1 MMMARP
7 LLLAAA
13 LLAALAGPAMAQS
26 ASDGPAIPTL
36 RAAVTVS
43 SDVVRIG
50 DLVENAGST
59 AQIAIFRAPDLGTT
73 GTLPVSQ
80 LMQALRAHHVI
91 GVDTRELR
99 EVSVTRA
106 SRTLGTKEVEAL
118 VARALERRNGLGD
131 AADLAIT
138 FDQGALRDLQLDAA
152 YRGEMRPTIVRFD
165 PRNGRFDATFEI
177 VNDVTAEPTR
187 LRFIGTAVETV
198 ETAVVTRNIER
209 NDVLRA
215 SDVSS
220 ARKPKAEVGSD
231 GVTRERAVG
240 MQIRKSIRA
249 GQAVKAADL
258 GKPDLVTRDQSVT
271 LIYEA
276 PGLYLTG
283 RGKALDS
290 GTEGDVV
297 SIVNLQSKRTV
308 QGIVIGPGQ
317 VAAMV
322 SGPRAV
328 TTTAALAAPAAPGGA
343 ETAKAE

>member
-1 MMMARP
+1 MMVRL

-13 LLAALAGPAMAQS
+13 LLAALAGPATAQS
-26 ASDGPAIPTL
+26 GPDGPAIPTL

-43 SDVVRIG
+43 GDVVRIG
-50 DLVENAGST
+50 DLVENAGSA

-80 LMQALRAHHVI
+80 LMQALRPHHVI

-99 EVSVTRA
+99 EVAVTRA
-106 SRTLGTKEVEAL
+106 SRALGSREIEAQI
-118 VARALERRNGLGD
+118 ARALERRNGLGD

-138 FDQGALRDLQLDAA
+138 FDQGTLRDLQLDAA

-165 PRNGRFDATFEI
+165 PRNGRFDVTFEI
-177 VNDVTAEPTR
+177 VNDVTAEPAR
-187 LRFIGTAVETV
+187 LRFIGSAVETV
-198 ETAVVTRNIER
+198 ETAVVTRNVER

-220 ARKPKAEVGSD
+220 ARRPKAEVGND
-231 GVTRERAVG
+231 RMTRERAVG
-240 MQIRKSIRA
+240 MQVRKSIRA

-271 LIYEA
+271 VIYEA

-297 SIVNLQSKRTV
+297 SVINLQSKRTI
-308 QGIVIGPGQ
+308 QGTVIGPGQ

-322 SGPRAV
+322 STPRAV

>member
-1 MMMARP
+1 MMMVRL

-13 LLAALAGPAMAQS
+13 LLAALAGPATAQS
-26 ASDGPAIPTL
+26 GPDGPAIPTL

-43 SDVVRIG
+43 GDVVRIG
-50 DLVENAGST
+50 DLVENAGSA

-80 LMQALRAHHVI
+80 LMQALRPHHVI

-99 EVSVTRA
+99 EVAVTRA
-106 SRTLGTKEVEAL
+106 SRALGSREIEAQI
-118 VARALERRNGLGD
+118 ARALERRNGLGD

-138 FDQGALRDLQLDAA
+138 FDQGTLRDLQLDAA

-165 PRNGRFDATFEI
+165 PRNGRFDVTFEI
-177 VNDVTAEPTR
+177 VNDVTAEPAR
-187 LRFIGTAVETV
+187 LRFIGSAVETV
-198 ETAVVTRNIER
+198 ETAVVTRNVER

-220 ARKPKAEVGSD
+220 ARRPKAEVGND
-231 GVTRERAVG
+231 RMTRERAVG
-240 MQIRKSIRA
+240 MQVRKSIRA

-271 LIYEA
+271 VIYEA

-297 SIVNLQSKRTV
+297 SVINLQSKRTI
-308 QGIVIGPGQ
+308 QGTVIGPGQ

-322 SGPRAV
+322 STPRAV

>member
-1 MMMARP
+1 MMMIRP

-13 LLAALAGPAMAQS
+13 LLAALAGSAAAQS
-26 ASDGPAIPTL
+26 EPAGPAIPAL

-43 SDVVRIG
+43 ADVVRIG

-91 GVDTRELR
+91 GVDTRDLR

-106 SRTLGTKEVEAL
+106 SRTLGTKEVEAQI
-118 VARALERRNGLGD
+118 ARALERRNGLGD
-131 AADLAIT
+131 AANLAIT
-138 FDQGALRDLQLDAA
+138 FEQGSLRDLQLDAA
-152 YRGEMRPTIVRFD
+152 YRGEMRPAIVRFD
-165 PRNGRFDATFEI
+165 PRNSRFDVTFEI

-187 LRFIGTAVETV
+187 LRFIGIAVETV
-198 ETAVVTRNIER
+198 ETAVVTRNVER
-209 NDVLRA
+209 NEVLRA
-215 SDVSS
+215 SDVVTE
-220 ARKPKAEVGSD
+220 RKPKAEVGSD
-231 GVTRERAVG
+231 GMARERAVG
-240 MQIRKSIRA
+240 MQARKSMRA

-258 GKPDLVTRDQSVT
+258 GKPDLVTRDQNVT
-271 LIYEA
+271 VIYEA

-297 SIVNLQSKRTV
+297 NIVNLQSKRTIQAV
-308 QGIVIGPGQ
+308 VIGPGQ

-322 SGPRAV
+322 ATPRAV

>member
-1 MMMARP
+1 MMMIRP

-13 LLAALAGPAMAQS
+13 LLAALAGSAAAQS
-26 ASDGPAIPTL
+26 EPADPAIPAL

-43 SDVVRIG
+43 ADVVRIG

-91 GVDTRELR
+91 GVNTRDLR

-106 SRTLGTKEVEAL
+106 SRTLGTREVE
-118 VARALERRNGLGD
+118 VQIARALERRNGLGD
-131 AADLAIT
+131 AANLAIT
-138 FDQGALRDLQLDAA
+138 FEQGSLRDLQLDAA
-152 YRGEMRPTIVRFD
+152 YRGEMRPAIVRFD
-165 PRNGRFDATFEI
+165 PRNGRFDVTFEI

-187 LRFIGTAVETV
+187 LRFIGIALETV
-198 ETAVVTRNIER
+198 ETAVVTRNVER
-209 NDVLRA
+209 NEVLRA
-215 SDVSS
+215 SDVVTE
-220 ARKPKAEVGSD
+220 RKPKAEVGND
-231 GVTRERAVG
+231 GMARERAVG
-240 MQIRKSIRA
+240 MQARKSMRT

-271 LIYEA
+271 VIYEA

-297 SIVNLQSKRTV
+297 NIVNLQSKRTIQAV
-308 QGIVIGPGQ
+308 VIGPGQ

-322 SGPRAV
+322 ATPRAV

>member
-1 MMMARP
+1 MMMIRA
-7 LLLAAA
+7 LLAAA
-13 LLAALAGPAMAQS
+13 LLGTLASPAMAQS
-26 ASDGPAIPTL
+26 ASDGPAIPAL
-36 RAAVTVS
+36 RAAVTVTG
-43 SDVVRIG
+43 DVVRIG

-80 LMQALRAHHVI
+80 LMQALRVHHVI

-106 SRTLGTKEVEAL
+106 SRTLGTKAVEAQIS
-118 VARALERRNGLGD
+118 RALERRNGLGD
-131 AADLAIT
+131 AANIAIT
-138 FDQGALRDLQLDAA
+138 FDQGSLRDLQLDAA

-198 ETAVVTRNIER
+198 ETAVVTRNVER
-209 NDVLRA
+209 NEVLRA
-215 SDVSS
+215 SDVVTE
-220 ARKPKAEVGSD
+220 RKPKAEVGSD
-231 GVTRERAVG
+231 GATRERAVG
-240 MQIRKSIRA
+240 MQVRKSMRA

-258 GKPDLVTRDQSVT
+258 GKPDLVSRDQSVT
-271 LIYEA
+271 VIYEA
-276 PGLYLTG
+276 PGIYLTG

-297 SIVNLQSKRTV
+297 SIINLQSKRTV

-322 SGPRAV
+322 STPRAV
-328 TTTAALAAPAAPGGA
+328 TTTAALATPPAPGGA

>member
-1 MMMARP
+1 MMVRL

-13 LLAALAGPAMAQS
+13 LLAALAGPATAQS
-26 ASDGPAIPTL
+26 GPDGPAIPTL

-43 SDVVRIG
+43 GDVVRIG
-50 DLVENAGST
+50 DLVENAGSA

-80 LMQALRAHHVI
+80 LMQALRPHHVI
-91 GVDTRELR
+91 GVDTRDLR

-106 SRTLGTKEVEAL
+106 SRALGSREIEMQI
-118 VARALERRNGLGD
+118 ARALERRNGLGD

-138 FDQGALRDLQLDAA
+138 FDQGNLRDLQLDAA
-152 YRGEMRPTIVRFD
+152 YRGEMRPTVVRFD
-165 PRNGRFDATFEI
+165 PRNGRFDVTFEI

-187 LRFIGTAVETV
+187 LRFIGSAVETV
-198 ETAVVTRNIER
+198 ETAVVTRNVER

-220 ARKPKAEVGSD
+220 ARRPKAEVGND
-231 GVTRERAVG
+231 RITRERAVG
-240 MQIRKSIRA
+240 MQVRKSIRA

-271 LIYEA
+271 VIYEA

-297 SIVNLQSKRTV
+297 SVINLQSKRTI
-308 QGIVIGPGQ
+308 QGTVIGPGQ
-317 VAAMV
+317 VAAIV
-322 SGPRAV
+322 STPRAV

>member
-1 MMMARP
+1 MMVRP
-7 LLLAAA
+7 LLLAAT
-13 LLAALAGPAMAQS
+13 LLAALAGSATAQS
-26 ASDGPAIPTL
+26 GPDGPAIPTL
-36 RAAVTVS
+36 RGSVTVTGEL
-43 SDVVRIG
+43 VRIG
-50 DLVENAGST
+50 DLIENAGSA
-59 AQIAIFRAPDLGTT
+59 AQIAVFRAPDLGTT

-80 LMQALRAHHVI
+80 LMQALRAHQVI

-106 SRTLGTKEVEAL
+106 SRTLGSKEVEAL

-131 AADLAIT
+131 AANLAIT
-138 FDQGALRDLQLDAA
+138 FDRGTLRDLQLDAA
-152 YRGEMRPTIVRFD
+152 YRGEMRPTTVRFD

-177 VNDVTAEPTR
+177 LNDITAEPTR
-187 LRFIGTAVETV
+187 LRFVGTAVETV
-198 ETAVVTRNIER
+198 ETAVITRNVER
-209 NDVLRA
+209 NEVLRA
-215 SDVSS
+215 SDVVTE
-220 ARKPKAEVGSD
+220 RKPKAEVGSD

-240 MQIRKSIRA
+240 MQARKSIRA

-271 LIYEA
+271 VIYEA
-276 PGLYLTG
+276 PGIYLTG

-322 SGPRAV
+322 STPRAV